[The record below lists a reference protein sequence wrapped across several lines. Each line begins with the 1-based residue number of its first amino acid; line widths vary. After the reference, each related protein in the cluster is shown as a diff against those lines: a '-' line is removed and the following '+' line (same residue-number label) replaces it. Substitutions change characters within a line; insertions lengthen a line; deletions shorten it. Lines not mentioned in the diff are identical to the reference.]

1 MNANLLDGE
10 GNSPLYYAVI
20 HRQVNLVGLLLS
32 RQACVNDRDR
42 SGNSLLHL
50 AILTG
55 QLKTTLMLLSR
66 DDIDYNARNNNGETV
81 LALAASRIR
90 FRKPCEEFAT
100 LVLDALLCKEG
111 FDASAVNA
119 SLNVQDSRGNSP
131 LHIAVLYRQYD
142 VMRNLLLKNAQVNL

>member
-1 MNANLLDGE
+1 MNG
-10 GNSPLYYAVI
+10 
-20 HRQVNLVGLLLS
+20 
-32 RQACVNDRDR
+32 RDR

-100 LVLDALLCKEG
+100 LVLDALLCKEDVG
-111 FDASAVNA
+111 SVVRAC
-119 SLNVQDSRGNSP
+119 LNVQDSSGNSP
-131 LHIAVLYRQYD
+131 LHIAVLFRQHG
-142 VMRNLLLKNAQVNL
+142 VMRNLLSKKAGVNL